1 MPPTSGRRTM
11 QLCLMSQVVATIVGR
26 MVAAGVLA
34 HEKTVYCAL
43 HHCLVVVNQRV
54 KGSERDGLENGAPG
68 RTRTRNPL
76 IRSQVLYPIELR
88 VHQKAPQ
95 AVKSPSYKVGT
106 RLSEQVQT
114 ITKTH
119 YTGLIML
126 CQGDQVV

>member
-1 MPPTSGRRTM
+1 
-11 QLCLMSQVVATIVGR
+11 
-26 MVAAGVLA
+26 
-34 HEKTVYCAL
+34 
-43 HHCLVVVNQRV
+43 
-54 KGSERDGLENGAPG
+54 
-68 RTRTRNPL
+68 
-76 IRSQVLYPIELR
+76 